1 MESTLLFFALPQEA
15 AAFVKL
21 GRYRGWLLKPTAPP
35 FPGRALQHFVAP
47 GLEVWVTGM
56 GPKNAL
62 RSGHA
67 ALETG
72 RPERLFTCGV
82 AGALNPEAQVGW
94 VYHEADTAFPGI
106 DRLQATA
113 SNPGR
118 MVTRD
123 RVVITHLEKAQLR
136 SETQADLVDMEST
149 VLRDMARAQGI
160 PSATVRSVS
169 DTAHGDLVLDFN
181 RIYTAEMTLHP
192 GRLALE
198 IARAPW
204 KIPALIRFGG
214 DAQNASVRL
223 AEVLVETLV

>member
-1 MESTLLFFALPQEA
+1 VESTLLFFALPQEA

-21 GRYRGWLLKPTAPP
+21 GRRRGWPLRPTAPP
-35 FPGRALQHFVAP
+35 VPRHALQRFVSP

-56 GPKNAL
+56 GPENAL
-62 RSGHA
+62 RSGDA
-67 ALETG
+67 ALQTG
-72 RPERLFTCGV
+72 RPVRVFTCGV
-82 AGALNPEAQVGW
+82 AGALNLEAQVGW
-94 VYHEADTAFPGI
+94 VFHEADPGFPGI
-106 DRLQATA
+106 DRLQSTA

-123 RVVITHLEKAQLR
+123 RVVVTQFEKAQLR
-136 SETQADLVDMEST
+136 LETQADLVDMEST
-149 VLRDMARAQGI
+149 VLRDLARARNI

-181 RIYTAEMTLHP
+181 RIYTVQKTLHP

-214 DAQNASVRL
+214 DAQKACVRL
-223 AEVLVETLV
+223 AEVLLETLV

>member
-1 MESTLLFFALPQEA
+1 VESTLLFFALPQEA

-21 GRYRGWLLKPTAPP
+21 GRRRGWPLRPTAPP
-35 FPGRALQHFVAP
+35 VPRHALQRFVSP

-56 GPKNAL
+56 GPENAL
-62 RSGHA
+62 RSGDA
-67 ALETG
+67 ALQTG
-72 RPERLFTCGV
+72 RPVRVFTCGV
-82 AGALNPEAQVGW
+82 AGALNLEAQVGW
-94 VYHEADTAFPGI
+94 VFHEADPGFPGI
-106 DRLQATA
+106 DRLQSTA

-123 RVVITHLEKAQLR
+123 RVVVTQFEKAQLR
-136 SETQADLVDMEST
+136 LETQADLVDMEST
-149 VLRDMARAQGI
+149 VLRDLARARNI

-169 DTAHGDLVLDFN
+169 DTAQGDLVLDFN
-181 RIYTAEMTLHP
+181 RIYTVQKTLHP

-214 DAQNASVRL
+214 DAQKACVRL
-223 AEVLVETLV
+223 AEVLLETLV